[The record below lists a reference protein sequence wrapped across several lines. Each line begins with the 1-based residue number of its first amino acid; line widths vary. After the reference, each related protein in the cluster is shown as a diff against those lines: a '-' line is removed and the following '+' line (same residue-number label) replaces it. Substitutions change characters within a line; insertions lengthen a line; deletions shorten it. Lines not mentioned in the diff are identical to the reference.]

1 MTGPSPEISKEVLAQ
16 RAELIDV
23 YIAAQ
28 RRLEKSLTSALLTD
42 FRRFRIQEQLVQVNA
57 IIAALNK
64 EVKASLPG
72 VVEAY
77 YGHGADLANAA
88 LRAQDVSVSALN
100 LGNRIHTAAVQAIA
114 QQMAQDLA
122 KANLTMRDT
131 AVRILRQTQQIVV
144 EERQINQII
153 AQGVVTGE
161 TRRETSAR
169 LREALAKEIGSGN
182 LVQAG
187 GRRFT
192 PEYYAEL
199 VTRTRT
205 REAVTQ
211 GAITRSMEFGITLFQ
226 VSIHDNP
233 CPRCAQFQGKVYSI
247 VPNAGFP
254 MLEFRPPFHPHCRH
268 VVLPYV
274 PVPGREDRHE
284 ALRVLSNSKAPITGG
299 LPGYEEAVAQARKT
313 GGLKKKQL
321 QGETRTKPND
331 MLASPS
337 IGPIGKVKVSD
348 AIPVS
353 AYSRLSTELGD
364 GWTLIDATLTKV
376 EAEVIKEHV
385 GGLSILPDG
394 VLRKLR
400 GEGLNRIQIG
410 KGGVANFPGYE
421 EYRGIQIPG
430 APKGTTWD
438 DSRGAYVPSRKD
450 IVLGTGSYGYEGTA
464 LHEVGHALGDVL
476 GYESDARAGRE
487 YLAQAN
493 GILGTRREYYP
504 GGRPTERGKKEFFA
518 ESVAFV
524 IMNQTKAERLF
535 SSNYL
540 RFILEVVLAQ

>member
-1 MTGPSPEISKEVLAQ
+1 MTGPAPEISSEVLAQ
-16 RAELIDV
+16 RKELVEI

-64 EVKASLPG
+64 EVKEALPG

-131 AVRILRQTQQIVV
+131 AARILRQTQQIVV

-233 CPRCAQFQGKVYSI
+233 CPRCAQYQGKVYSI
-247 VPNAGFP
+247 VPNSGFP

-268 VVLPYV
+268 VLLPYV
-274 PVPGREDRHE
+274 LVPGREDRHE
-284 ALRVLSNSKAPITGG
+284 ALKALSNSNAPITGG

-321 QGETRTKPND
+321 PGETRTKPTD
-331 MLASPS
+331 ILPSP
-337 IGPIGKVKVSD
+337 IFGMGRTRVID
-348 AIPVS
+348 AIPS
-353 AYSRLSTELGD
+353 SEISKLSGVLGD
-364 GWTLIDATLTKV
+364 RLTIIDGKLTKT
-376 EAEVIKEHV
+376 EAEIIQGHM
-385 GGLSILPDG
+385 S
-394 VLRKLR
+394 VLTRVPENVYAKLLDN
-400 GEGLNRIQIG
+400 GFTRIQIG
-410 KGGVANFPGYE
+410 RGGVASFPGYE
-421 EYRGIQIPG
+421 HLKGVKIPN
-430 APKGTTWD
+430 TSDTWD
-438 DSRGAYVPSRKD
+438 VSRGAYNPARKE
-450 IVLGTGSYGYEGTA
+450 IVLGTERRGNANSA
-464 LHEVGHALGDVL
+464 AHEIGHAIGHLLGIDEDPRL
-476 GYESDARAGRE
+476 IKGYESVTNPDVRWD
-487 YLAQAN
+487 N
-493 GILGTRREYYP
+493 NYYP
-504 GGRPTERGKKEFFA
+504 GGKLTLEGRKEFFA
-518 ESVAFV
+518 ESAALG
-524 IMNQTKAERLF
+524 IMDPAK
-535 SSNYL
+535 L
-540 RFILEVVLAQ
+540 RGVLGNDFAGFILGILK